1 MRNETLAWC
10 QRVLATAFGR
20 RATCGTVSVLVTT
33 RSTTT
38 LIRAIEKQ
46 ASVIMFKRE
55 SFRTPISTDMFKR
68 WKSIWRCRLHC
79 CRLHRSR
86 WWRCGRNWHRYAHYI
101 RKADTC
107 TAPTTTTTS
116 VGSTATDGYLRSIRS
131 PTRRAIW
138 QDYWNARIGTM
149 TWLAE
154 SVLVLI
160 NGTSQLLTLVLCK
173 TRTFVTTVMRQV
185 LACPNKKTFL

>member
-107 TAPTTTTTS
+107 TAPPLPPPVS
-116 VGSTATDGYLRSIRS
+116 VLLLPTATFVVSGPQPGGQSGKI
-131 PTRRAIW
+131 
-138 QDYWNARIGTM
+138 IGTLGSALWHD
-149 TWLAE
+149 WLKVCLSSSMVHPSCWHWCCARP
-154 SVLVLI
+154 
-160 NGTSQLLTLVLCK
+160 GLL
-173 TRTFVTTVMRQV
+173 
-185 LACPNKKTFL
+185 